1 MNIRYISAQLDQ
13 RLATLPNS
21 PEVAWPNV
29 PFTPSEDVYLRVN
42 NLPADS
48 SRLFMDSTQENL
60 GVYQVSAVGPLGGG
74 AGAVENAAD
83 AVKAHFAAQ
92 RKLGDVFVEAISIA
106 PAVVTDDEYQVPVS
120 INWRIFD

>member
-1 MNIRYISAQLDQ
+1 MNIRDVSAALDQ
-13 RLATLPNS
+13 RLATLANS

-29 PFTPSEDVYLRVN
+29 PFNPSNSVYLRVN

-48 SRLFMDSTQENL
+48 SRLFLDNTQENA
-60 GVYQVSAVGPLGGG
+60 GVYQVSVVGPLGGG
-74 AGAVENAAD
+74 AGEVENQAD
-83 AVKAHFAAQ
+83 AVKSHFATQ
-92 RKLGDVFVEAISIA
+92 RKLGDVFIEAISVA